1 MVSNAIS
8 DAQLIERSF
17 SDPRC
22 FERIFDRHF
31 DAVHRLV
38 SSRIGPQD
46 APDVTAEAFARAFD
60 RRHRFRLD
68 RPSALPWLFGIA
80 INVCRERARRTS
92 RGRTATGRL
101 AAATELQT
109 EGFEL
114 AVAERIDAERLR
126 PDLIE
131 ALRSLS
137 DDEYT
142 LLMLASE
149 SDLTYEQMAATLSI
163 PVGTVR
169 SRLSRARAR
178 VRRSLAAASTASEMS
193 HD

>member
-1 MVSNAIS
+1 MS
-8 DAQLIERSF
+8 DATLIEKSLI
-17 SDPRC
+17 DPRA
-22 FERIFDRHF
+22 FETVFDRHF
-31 DAVHRLV
+31 DAVLRFATG
-38 SSRIGPQD
+38 RIGSQD
-46 APDVTAEAFARAFD
+46 AADVVAETFARAFD

-80 INVCRERARRTS
+80 INVCRERARRS
-92 RGRTATGRL
+92 IRGRTATGRL
-101 AAATELQT
+101 ASPVDLQS
-109 EGFEL
+109 ESFES

-126 PDLIE
+126 PDLIV

-137 DDEYT
+137 DAEYA
-142 LLMLASE
+142 LLMLAAE
-149 SDLTYEQMAATLSI
+149 SDLTYSQMAATLSI

-178 VRRSLAAASTASEMS
+178 VRHSLTTAAASREIS